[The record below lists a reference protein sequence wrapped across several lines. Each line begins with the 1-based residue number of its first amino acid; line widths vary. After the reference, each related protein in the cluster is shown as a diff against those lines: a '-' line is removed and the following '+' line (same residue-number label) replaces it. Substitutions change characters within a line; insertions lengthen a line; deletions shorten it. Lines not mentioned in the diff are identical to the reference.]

1 MTNQFNN
8 KPPDQLPDPGPQD
21 NSGGSNEWVSALAD
35 GQLRGRDFSR
45 AVAQVSASGDARAT
59 WHAYHVVGDVLR
71 AGELAACADDAA
83 FLARFQARLQRDIA
97 GALPT
102 GDSSFSSNSI
112 PDSSLNASSGKYS
125 GKNSGENATTHEIIA
140 NYLSRT
146 WENGG
151 NGTHGTAE
159 IDTRPRWK
167 LLAGVASIAAVG
179 AIAWSLVGGLSGLS
193 GPSGPAGPV
202 PAAAQLAQ
210 APEQPQVMIRDP
222 RLDAML
228 AAHKQFGGT
237 SALQMPA
244 GFLRNATFESPSR

>member
-1 MTNQFNN
+1 MTNQFDN

-21 NSGGSNEWVSALAD
+21 NSGGPNDWVSALAD
-35 GQLRGRDFSR
+35 GQLRGREFSR
-45 AVAQVSASGDARAT
+45 AVAQVSASGDARAA
-59 WHAYHVVGDVLR
+59 WHVYHVVGDVLR
-71 AGELAACADDAA
+71 DGELAACADDAA

-97 GALPT
+97 DALPT
-102 GDSSFSSNSI
+102 GDSSFSSSPI
-112 PDSSLNASSGKYS
+112 PDSSLNASSGK
-125 GKNSGENATTHEIIA
+125 NSDENVVNHKIIA
-140 NYLSRT
+140 NYSSRT
-146 WENGG
+146 WANGI
-151 NGTHGTAE
+151 NDAFGTAE
-159 IDTRPRWK
+159 TDTRPRWK

-179 AIAWSLVGGLSGLS
+179 AIAWSLVGGLSG
-193 GPSGPAGPV
+193 PSGPAGTV

-210 APEQPQVMIRDP
+210 GPEQPQVMIRDP